1 VSYQVPYIL
10 SFSLF
15 MILAGLTLPRTSGAS
30 EIIVIRSLIRLT
42 LFPIADYSLI
52 YYFTLWFI
60 LVVLST
66 VFILIH
72 GLDYVAWPRLLPP
85 TEAIHY
91 NGPGFRSGRHGT
103 GFGLDFGKLKSG
115 ANAQWMTRGM
125 RRSDMQME
133 EIELGAKRHVD

>member
-1 VSYQVPYIL
+1 
-10 SFSLF
+10 

-30 EIIVIRSLIRLT
+30 RVIAHRLLIQST
-42 LFPIADYSLI
+42 SFPVADYSLV
-52 YYFTLWFI
+52 YYFALWFTM
-60 LVVLST
+60 VVLST
-66 VFILIH
+66 IFIFIH

-85 TEAIHY
+85 TDVIHY
-91 NGPGFRSGRHGT
+91 NGPGFRSSRHGT

-115 ANAQWMTRGM
+115 ANAQWVTRGL

>member
-1 VSYQVPYIL
+1 
-10 SFSLF
+10 

-30 EIIVIRSLIRLT
+30 GIVNRPLIQLT

-52 YYFTLWFI
+52 YYFVLWFT
-60 LVVLST
+60 LAVLST
-66 VFILIH
+66 VFIFIH
-72 GLDYVAWPRLLPP
+72 GLDYVAWPRLLPV

-103 GFGLDFGKLKSG
+103 GFGLDLGKLKSG
-115 ANAQWMTRGM
+115 ANAQWVTHGI